1 MRCTDASVY
10 DLYMFACV
18 IKLKFLLIVVPK
30 E

>member
-18 IKLKFLLIVVPK
+18 MKLKFLIVVPK